1 MTQATTPSPDQGRPD
16 IRARDPIAA
25 LFLNYFAASITIREH
40 VEHLW
45 KCHDAIKNA
54 HERAIFA
61 QSRLGPYFGVWQA
74 SLYPVITGFKK
85 LGLRDERVETLIHH
99 LNYIRATAK
108 VVHTYHDHATY
119 IDQCKQ
125 LSRRQQQGEVPNLHT
140 VTILHDEL
148 EEFFNKYMFAQGY
161 ASGAD
166 IQEYASGADI
176 QESDSA
182 PKH

>member
-1 MTQATTPSPDQGRPD
+1 MRRLLRDNQGEKR
-16 IRARDPIAA
+16 IA
-25 LFLNYFAASITIREH
+25 SSR
-40 VEHLW
+40 
-45 KCHDAIKNA
+45 NA
-54 HERAIFA
+54 PERAIFA
-61 QSRLGPYFGVWQA
+61 QCRLSPYFGVWQA

-85 LGLRDERVETLIHH
+85 PGLRDERVETLIH
-99 LNYIRATAK
+99 ATAT

-176 QESDSA
+176 QEYASGADIQESDSA

>member
-1 MTQATTPSPDQGRPD
+1 MTQANPPSPDQARPD
-16 IRARDPIAA
+16 IRASDPVAA
-25 LFLNYFAASITIREH
+25 LFLNYFAASISIREH

-45 KCHDAIKNA
+45 ECHDAITNA

-61 QSRLGPYFGVWQA
+61 QSRLSPYFGVWEA

-99 LNYIRATAK
+99 HLSYVRATAK

-119 IDQCKQ
+119 ISQSKQ
-125 LSRRQQQGEVPNLHT
+125 LATRQHRGEVPNLDT

-148 EEFFNKYMFAQGY
+148 EEFFNKYMFEQGY

-166 IQEYASGADI
+166 IQESEA
-176 QESDSA
+176 A